1 MDGLNLFLTPRIGL
15 EIELNKYINGIY
27 KRKPMKN
34 QYKKFN
40 TQEKEK
46 INLWKKSKIYQI
58 QKTLLFSIKG
68 PTE

>member
-46 INLWKKSKIYQI
+46 IK
-58 QKTLLFSIKG
+58 
-68 PTE
+68 